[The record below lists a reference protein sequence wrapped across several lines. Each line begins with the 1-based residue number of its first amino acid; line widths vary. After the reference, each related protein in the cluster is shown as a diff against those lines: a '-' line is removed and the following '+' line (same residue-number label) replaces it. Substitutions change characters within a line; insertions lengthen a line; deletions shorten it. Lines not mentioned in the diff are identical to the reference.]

1 MGSLFWRY
9 AVQFVKMGKAALV
22 STSQGDSNGLHARKQ
37 WLVVKEFLDGES
49 NHVGAVSC
57 PVHANTGIEQGQV
70 LLGDSERNGTG
81 GLAHPG
87 SSCKVRLEQP
97 VYEDNSNDDN
107 LSLLVIQCEFGERRH
122 DWRSF
127 KDESLPTATMSL
139 VPTRGLYLY
148 LETLRVAFDDAIVTD
163 DEAQILHILAQALGV
178 APADTAECRAV
189 VAGESPSPFDNDTE
203 FGGHHMGD
211 ATTYQSALIAALDD
225 DVISEDEWAMLDHL
239 RRIIGLQEDQHAL
252 IEESIRAMSEV
263 DEEGQRRIERLE
275 RYLTVC
281 TF

>member
-9 AVQFVKMGKAALV
+9 AVQFVEVSEAALIG
-22 STSQGDSNGLHARKQ
+22 TPQGDSNGLHAREKR
-37 WLVVKEFLDGES
+37 LVVKEFLDGEAD
-49 NHVGAVSC
+49 HVRAVSST
-57 PVHANTGIEQGQV
+57 VHANTGIEQRQV

-87 SSCKVRLEQP
+87 SSCKVRLEQA
-97 VYEDNSNDDN
+97 VYEDNSNDDK
-107 LSLLVIQCEFGERRH
+107 LSSSVIHSEFGERRH

-189 VAGESPSPFDNDTE
+189 VAGESPSPFDDDTE